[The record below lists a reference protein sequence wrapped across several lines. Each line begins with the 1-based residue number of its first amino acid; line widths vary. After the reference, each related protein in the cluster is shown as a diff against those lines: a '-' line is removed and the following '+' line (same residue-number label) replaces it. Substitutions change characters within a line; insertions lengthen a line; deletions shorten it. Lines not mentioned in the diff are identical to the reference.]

1 MTIQSNIV
9 ISLGMV
15 GALSIV
21 RFRTAIKDPMDLV
34 FLFWAISAGIICG
47 AGFAIIAVIAS
58 VILTAGIL
66 VADRLPVAKSP
77 QILLINSDW
86 FENEDSIM
94 EIVKKYCSLNRVK
107 ARNLT
112 KDGLNMAIE
121 VRVKDEKELVKAL
134 MKIDHVTP
142 RLWSPMTG
150 RSRSERKDYENMNA
164 KISVIV
170 PIYKVEPYI
179 RKCVE
184 SICSQTCTELEI
196 LLVDD
201 GSPDG
206 CGKICDEYASGD
218 PRIKVFHISNSGQS
232 HARNVGLRAASGEYI
247 GFVDGDDWISSDMY
261 EKLLSCAVSQGAEI
275 VECNFQGRKET
286 LPDRMEDG
294 QKLVMSGREAITRQL
309 DARKA
314 SRYPSTSVWSKLLN
328 GKS

>member
-134 MKIDHVTP
+134 MKIDHVT
-142 RLWSPMTG
+142 SA
-150 RSRSERKDYENMNA
+150 S
-164 KISVIV
+164 
-170 PIYKVEPYI
+170 
-179 RKCVE
+179 
-184 SICSQTCTELEI
+184 
-196 LLVDD
+196 LVAHD
-201 GSPDG
+201 G
-206 CGKICDEYASGD
+206 E
-218 PRIKVFHISNSGQS
+218 VTF
-232 HARNVGLRAASGEYI
+232 
-247 GFVDGDDWISSDMY
+247 
-261 EKLLSCAVSQGAEI
+261 
-275 VECNFQGRKET
+275 
-286 LPDRMEDG
+286 
-294 QKLVMSGREAITRQL
+294 
-309 DARKA
+309 
-314 SRYPSTSVWSKLLN
+314 
-328 GKS
+328 